1 MTGIRRGRP
10 SDLPQLRPIQSDALA
25 EPWPE
30 LLETAARGRPALYIV
45 DDGRPV
51 GYAIVV
57 VGDSVAYVPE
67 LAVDP
72 DRQGRGHGSELLSAL
87 RGQLADEGCQQ
98 VRLTVRE
105 SDEGARRF
113 YDRHGFERLDRL
125 TDHFTNCDG
134 LLLGL
139 SLNDGYRSP

>member
-1 MTGIRRGRP
+1 MTEIREGRP
-10 SDLPQLRPIQSDALA
+10 SDLPSLRRIQSDALA

-30 LLETAARGRPALYIV
+30 LLETAAHGPPALYVIA
-45 DDGRPV
+45 DGHPI

-57 VGDSVAYVPE
+57 DSDSVAYVPE

-72 DRQGRGHGSELLSAL
+72 GRQDRGHGSELLSSL
-87 RGQLADEGCQQ
+87 CRRLADDCRQL
-98 VRLTVRE
+98 RLTVRA
-105 SDEGARRF
+105 SDEAARRF

-125 TDHFTNCDG
+125 TDHFADGDG

-139 SLNDGYRSP
+139 SLGEDAGNA